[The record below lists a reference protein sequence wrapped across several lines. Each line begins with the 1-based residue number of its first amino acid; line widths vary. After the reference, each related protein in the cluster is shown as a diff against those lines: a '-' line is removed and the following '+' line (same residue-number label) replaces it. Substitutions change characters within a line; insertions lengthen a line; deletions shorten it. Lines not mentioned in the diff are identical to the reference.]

1 MIPALQSAARA
12 TRECRVPAARPSLPM
27 RTLQPLLAALA
38 LLVGPVSYTARS
50 APAAADALPP
60 AMQEGT
66 IVSIDT
72 AQSVIVIATGAR
84 QRRARF
90 GPLTTVRIGGL
101 PGTVTDLRPGM
112 RVAVRFASSE
122 SGREGTMLVSI
133 DAFR

>member
-1 MIPALQSAARA
+1 VRALR
-12 TRECRVPAARPSLPM
+12 SLV
-27 RTLQPLLAALA
+27 LGLLLAVVPPSAT
-38 LLVGPVSYTARS
+38 LLP
-50 APAAADALPP
+50 APAVADALPP

-72 AQSVIVIATGAR
+72 AQSVIVLRMGSR
-84 QRRARF
+84 ERRARF
-90 GPLTTVRIGGL
+90 GPLTTVRLGGL
-101 PGTVTDLRPGM
+101 PGAVTDLRPGM